1 MMLPALARKLMP
13 RTTVRPGAAAGQSVL
28 RGRGW
33 TSGSRGRRYGGRIDR
48 VPAANLHVHTRWA
61 LDSGSVAGAGR
72 ATIAAANT
80 QHCTATEYTDQ
91 RANKRAGLRWW
102 ALSQGLR
109 RHKEGDGDRCPICRS
124 GCFGPPGWWS
134 KHCTGSAEIDAGIV
148 VWYHRIIGPAGATRM
163 QMKIVASS

>member
-102 ALSQGLR
+102 ALSRGY
-109 RHKEGDGDRCPICRS
+109 EGI
-124 GCFGPPGWWS
+124 
-134 KHCTGSAEIDAGIV
+134 KKATVIV
-148 VWYHRIIGPAGATRM
+148 VRFAG
-163 QMKIVASS
+163 VGASGRRADDPNIAQDLQRSMLV